1 MFRLSFRWGG
11 AAPTGRRPYARSCL
25 AAANVRKKGDADF
38 QVGGFTG
45 LRQFPRCGHVGAVT
59 RRILASA
66 ALTALLACGKNA
78 TGPSITVDFPP
89 LDTLLT
95 SALCIRGDRTVG
107 QNATGTIAT
116 SDCNAATV
124 DSIGGGYFEIW
135 RVRVDSARTV
145 TFRISS
151 QFDSFL
157 TVVRL
162 DSWDNPT
169 RTYTYTLLGRDD
181 DSAGN
186 LDALLTVSL
195 QPAQDYFVAVAGF
208 DQAEH
213 GNYTLTI
220 R

>member
-1 MFRLSFRWGG
+1 M
-11 AAPTGRRPYARSCL
+11 
-25 AAANVRKKGDADF
+25 
-38 QVGGFTG
+38 
-45 LRQFPRCGHVGAVT
+45 

-66 ALTALLACGKNA
+66 ALSALLACGKDA
-78 TGPSITVDFPP
+78 TGPSISVDFPP
-89 LDTLLT
+89 LDSLLI

-107 QNATGTIAT
+107 QNATGTIA
-116 SDCNAATV
+116 SADCNAAAV
-124 DSIGGGYFEIW
+124 DTTFHGYFDIW

-151 QFDSFL
+151 GFDSFL

-162 DSWDNPT
+162 DSWDKPT
-169 RTYTYTLLGRDD
+169 RTYTYTLLGQDD

-186 LDALLTVSL
+186 LDALLTVNL
-195 QPAQDYFVAVAGF
+195 QPGQDYLVAVAGF
-208 DQAEH
+208 DRAEI